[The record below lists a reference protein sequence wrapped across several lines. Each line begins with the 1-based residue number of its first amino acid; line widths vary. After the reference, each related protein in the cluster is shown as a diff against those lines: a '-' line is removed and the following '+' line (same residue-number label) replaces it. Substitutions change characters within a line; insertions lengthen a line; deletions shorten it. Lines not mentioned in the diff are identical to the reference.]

1 MKTLVTIRYSAITST
16 IRIRSV
22 RGKRSFRLFK
32 GRTNLLD
39 SSLWLYPERR
49 DTPRVFDGNPRNNN
63 VLSTV
68 L

>member
-22 RGKRSFRLFK
+22 RGKRRLFK